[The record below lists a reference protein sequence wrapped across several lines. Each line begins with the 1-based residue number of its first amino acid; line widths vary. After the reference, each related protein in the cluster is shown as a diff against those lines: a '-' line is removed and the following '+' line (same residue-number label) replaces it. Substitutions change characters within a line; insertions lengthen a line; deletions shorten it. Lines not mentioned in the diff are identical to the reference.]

1 MLSKLKSHQIYFKM
15 CTSEFEGTSNIK
27 WFWANSLPSHSLVS
41 WNHQKLK
48 VFNRK
53 FFLISILAKGS
64 ILDVWQGSEY
74 TNEYDCKMIAK
85 RLLMRTG
92 KHKNNGVYW
101 YEMSY
106 ALSTYSRLHC
116 IQFPLSDFSST
127 KIVFFI
133 FFITCYHSFYR
144 YCHCQE

>member
-74 TNEYDCKMIAK
+74 TNEYGCKILAK
-85 RLLMRTG
+85 RVLMRTG
-92 KHKNNGVYW
+92 KHKNRGVLVREEFCLVYIFTPSLHSVSSVW
-101 YEMSY
+101 FFKHQDSFFHFLHYI
-106 ALSTYSRLHC
+106 LS
-116 IQFPLSDFSST
+116 
-127 KIVFFI
+127 FI
-133 FFITCYHSFYR
+133 L
-144 YCHCQE
+144 